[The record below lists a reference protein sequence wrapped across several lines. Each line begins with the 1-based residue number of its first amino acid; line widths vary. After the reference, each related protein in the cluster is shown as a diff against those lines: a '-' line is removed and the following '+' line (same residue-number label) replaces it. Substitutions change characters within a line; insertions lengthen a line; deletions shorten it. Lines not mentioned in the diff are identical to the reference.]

1 MENRRES
8 DFTGKLEILTTESS
22 MEVYRYDYPVSLAAL
37 GQDEKI
43 VYLPLGIKTDQLFV
57 SITDESGSEVI
68 RKRLKLNISG
78 DVAETFVGV
87 FSDRPEEL
95 QFMDEVGIHYG
106 SIKIKQVFS

>member
-1 MENRRES
+1 M
-8 DFTGKLEILTTESS
+8 
-22 MEVYRYDYPVSLAAL
+22 
-37 GQDEKI
+37 
-43 VYLPLGIKTDQLFV
+43 
-57 SITDESGSEVI
+57 I